1 MSGACN
7 HQCGDLDRGRRATV
21 SNGACGSL
29 SEPGKPSW
37 FRASCC
43 RHDNL
48 NSASLVQEKLCAGE
62 VTCNE
67 VPTSCLHVDHSTEEP
82 HTSPTHPVSM
92 RAAYAKK
99 KAEVIA
105 ERERRE
111 AEKRAKKDEERKR
124 VSDMIERNY
133 NE

>member
-1 MSGACN
+1 
-7 HQCGDLDRGRRATV
+7 
-21 SNGACGSL
+21 
-29 SEPGKPSW
+29 
-37 FRASCC
+37 
-43 RHDNL
+43 
-48 NSASLVQEKLCAGE
+48 
-62 VTCNE
+62 
-67 VPTSCLHVDHSTEEP
+67 
-82 HTSPTHPVSM
+82 M